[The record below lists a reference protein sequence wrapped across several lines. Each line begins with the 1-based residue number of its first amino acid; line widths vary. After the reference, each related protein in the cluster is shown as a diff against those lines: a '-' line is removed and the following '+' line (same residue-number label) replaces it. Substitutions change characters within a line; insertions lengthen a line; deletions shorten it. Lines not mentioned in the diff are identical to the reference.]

1 VSAWQAA
8 LLGVIQGLTE
18 FLPVSSSGHLVLT
31 QALLGLEL
39 PGVTFE
45 VVVHLATLCA
55 VLWVYRGRVISL
67 TVGALGG
74 KRDAWIY
81 IGLLLLASIPAGVIG
96 VAGEGFF
103 TEMFGKPG
111 WAAVFLIVTG
121 FIVWSIQYTAPKA
134 TRDRPRARD
143 AFGIGLAQAAAILP
157 GISRSGST
165 VAAGAALGVDA
176 VKVAEFSF
184 LMSVPAI
191 FGAGLLQVDEIG
203 AIADSGGALGL
214 SVGFT
219 AALVSGIAAIHLFVR
234 MLENRTFHWFAV
246 YCWLVG
252 SGYLLMAFFFP
263 GLR

>member
-1 VSAWQAA
+1 MNGWQAA

-18 FLPVSSSGHLVLT
+18 FLPVSSSGHLVLSK
-31 QALLGLEL
+31 ALLGLEL

-55 VLWVYRGRVISL
+55 VLWVYRAKVISL
-67 TVGALGG
+67 ATGALGG
-74 KRDAWIY
+74 RREAWIY
-81 IGLLLLASIPAGVIG
+81 IGLLALASIPAAVVGI
-96 VAGEGFF
+96 AGEGFF
-103 TEMFGKPG
+103 TGMFGKPI
-111 WAAVFLIVTG
+111 WAAVFLILTG
-121 FIVWSIQYTAPKA
+121 LIVWSIQYSAPKTTKSQPGPA
-134 TRDRPRARD
+134 D
-143 AFGIGLAQAAAILP
+143 ALGIGIAQAMAILP

-191 FGAGLLQVDEIG
+191 LGAGLLQLDEIG

-214 SVGFT
+214 SLGFG
-219 AALVSGIAAIHLFVR
+219 AALVSGIAAIRLFVR

-246 YCWLVG
+246 YCWIVG
-252 SGYLLMAFFFP
+252 SGYLLAAYLVP